1 MARKTKTF
9 VIEAEGRDK
18 GKHYLITEL
27 PASQA
32 ERWATRALMAMAKSG
47 VDIPDNLETT
57 GIAGLATL
65 GLRALAAMPF
75 DEAEIL
81 LAQMMTCVAFIPDPS
96 RPMVFRS
103 PPWEDDIEEPATRVR
118 LRTEVIEIHTGFSLA
133 DALARM
139 RAMLSPTPIQDTS
152 DTPISQ
158 QQLVP

>member
-1 MARKTKTF
+1 MARKTKTV

-18 GKHYLITEL
+18 GKHYLLTEL

-75 DEAEIL
+75 EEAEIL
-81 LAQMMTCVAFIPDPS
+81 LAQMMMCVAIVPDPS
-96 RPMVFRS
+96 RPQVVRALI
-103 PPWEDDIEEPATRVR
+103 EDDIEEPATRVK

-139 RAMLSPTPIQDTS
+139 RAMLSQTPIPDTS